1 MHHYQNI
8 NLSESIHHQFLHIVG
23 IRYAFA
29 TIAAITQHKSVLLIL
44 DIYMSSSV
52 ILGIISTSTSIQVSP
67 YTISHNI

>member
-1 MHHYQNI
+1 MHLYQNI
-8 NLSESIHHQFLHIVG
+8 NIHHQFLHIVG

-52 ILGIISTSTSIQVSP
+52 ILGIISTSTSIRVP
-67 YTISHNI
+67 TLSHNI